1 MLTKTK
7 KDFSKIL
14 LKWHEDIIERD
25 MPWVGEKNPYFI
37 WLSEII
43 LQQTRVEQG
52 RAYYNR
58 FVEKYPTIQ
67 QLADAHED
75 EVLRLWQGLG
85 YYSRARN
92 LHETAKHIVYELSGH
107 FPNHYDA
114 LLKLKGVGAYT
125 AAAIASFAYGE
136 PVAVVDGNV
145 IRVLARIFGIEYA
158 FDTNEG
164 KKYFQSKAQTLIDA
178 KSIAKYNQ
186 AIMDFGAMVCK
197 PSQPLCLECPFAKV
211 CFAKEKNLIGELPV
225 KSKKLIKKNRFLIF
239 FVEVIKGK
247 VSIQKRGEKDIWKGL
262 YQFPHA
268 ELTAGEFGAFKEEKK
283 IAHKN
288 VQGKILGEMQTQVL
302 THQKIHAYFVLTDG
316 PISPSIE
323 GIRVPIS
330 ELKNF
335 GFPKIID
342 TFIRENK
349 IFKTV

>member
-1 MLTKTK
+1 MLNKTK

-14 LKWHEDIIERD
+14 LKWHEDSIERD

-67 QLADAHED
+67 KLARAHED

-92 LHETAKHIVYELSGH
+92 LHETAKYIVNELKGK
-107 FPNHYDA
+107 FPDNYA
-114 LLKLKGVGAYT
+114 SLLKLKGVGSYT

-136 PVAVVDGNV
+136 PIAVVDGNV
-145 IRVLARIFGIEYA
+145 IRVLARIFGIEQA

-164 KKYFQSKAQTLIDA
+164 KKYFQNMAQSLINA
-178 KSIAKYNQ
+178 PFIAKYNQ

-197 PSQPLCLECPFAKV
+197 PSQPLCLECPYSNI
-211 CFAKEKNLIGELPV
+211 CFAKEKNLIGALPF
-225 KSKKLIKKNRFLIF
+225 KSKKLVKKNRYFIF
-239 FVEVIKGK
+239 YLEEKKGK
-247 VSIQKRGEKDIWKGL
+247 ISIQKRGGKDIWKGL

-268 ELTAGEFGAFKEEKK
+268 ELTAGEFAALKGVKK
-283 IAHKN
+283 IEHEN
-288 VQGKILGEMQTQVL
+288 TRGEILGEMHTQVL
-302 THQKIHAYFVLTDG
+302 THQKIHAYFVRTNGQIAG
-316 PISPSIE
+316 PNE
-323 GIRVPIS
+323 GIKVPIS